1 MTKNLNVKK
10 QYLLQ
15 NQELFGQDIFLDLNQ
30 KSKKLF
36 KKNSIK
42 TSKAVI
48 IDDSWYD
55 ALEHEFSKN
64 YWKCLTSD
72 IRDLYKKKTIYP
84 HPKKIFNAFDSTPL
98 NKVKVVIIGQDPYH
112 GPGQAHGLCFSV
124 EKETKIPPSLQNI
137 YKELKSDLNITI
149 PSSGNLQSWAN
160 QGVLLLNRV
169 LTVEANKAN
178 SHKGLGW
185 ERFTESVI
193 KVLSEDL
200 ENVVFMLWGNEA
212 KSFSSILDKNIHCI
226 LSAAH
231 PSPLS
236 ANNGFFGCK
245 HFSKAN
251 DYLTKHGKAPINWDI
266 S

>member
-1 MTKNLNVKK
+1 LTKNLNVKK

-15 NQELFGQDIFLDLNQ
+15 NQELFGSDIFLDLKQ
-30 KSKKLF
+30 KSTSF
-36 KKNSIK
+36 KNPIK
-42 TSKAVI
+42 DSKTVI
-48 IDDSWYD
+48 IDDTWYY
-55 ALEHEFSKN
+55 ALEDEFSKD
-64 YWKCLTSD
+64 YWKSLTND
-72 IRDLYKKKTIYP
+72 IHDLYKKKTVYP
-84 HPKKIFNAFDSTPL
+84 HAGKIFNAFDSTPL

-112 GPGQAHGLCFSV
+112 GSGQAHGLCFSV
-124 EKETKIPPSLQNI
+124 EKDTKIPPSLQNI
-137 YKELKSDLNITI
+137 YKELNSDLNIAI
-149 PSSGNLQSWAN
+149 SNSGNLQSWAD

-185 ERFTESVI
+185 ETFTEAVI
-193 KVLSEDL
+193 KVLSKDL

-212 KSFSSILDKNIHCI
+212 KSFSSILNENVHCV
-226 LSAAH
+226 LSASH

-251 DYLTKHGKAPINWDI
+251 DYLAKCGKTPINWDL

>member
-15 NQELFGQDIFLDLNQ
+15 NQELFGSDIFLDLNQ
-30 KSKKLF
+30 KFPSSKIQI
-36 KKNSIK
+36 KNSK
-42 TSKAVI
+42 TVI
-48 IDDSWYD
+48 IDDTWYY
-55 ALEHEFSKN
+55 ALEDEFSKD
-64 YWKCLTSD
+64 YWKSLTTD
-72 IRDLYKKKTIYP
+72 IHHLYKKKKIYP
-84 HPKKIFNAFDSTPL
+84 HAKKIFNAFDSTPL
-98 NKVKVVIIGQDPYH
+98 DKVKVVIIGQDPYH

-124 EKETKIPPSLQNI
+124 EKDTKIPPSLKNI
-137 YKELKSDLNITI
+137 YKELSSDLNVAI
-149 PSSGNLQSWAN
+149 SDSGNLQSWAN

-185 ERFTESVI
+185 EKFTEAVI
-193 KVLSEDL
+193 KVLSNDL
-200 ENVVFMLWGNEA
+200 KNVVFMLWGNEA
-212 KSFSSILDKNIHCI
+212 KSFSSILDKNVHCV
-226 LSAAH
+226 LSASH

-251 DYLTKHGKAPINWDI
+251 DYLIKNGKTPINWDI
-266 S
+266 SQ